1 MSRVL
6 VLGNATL
13 DVIQRVERLPAPG
26 ETVLALRTARCAGGK
41 GLNQAVAAART
52 GAEALLVAPVGR
64 DAEAAFI
71 ADSVKDET
79 GLEVTWLACDAPTD
93 LSTIWVAAG
102 GENVI
107 VSSADCAR
115 SVTSD
120 QARSLCGTLAS
131 DDVLLMQGNLSADVT
146 RTAAQTALARGAKRV
161 LNTAPIA
168 WDMRE
173 ILGLFDIV
181 IANEG
186 EAALLTAGSPSAAAS
201 LHASGVRT
209 AIITLG
215 AHGALI
221 LDDGIETMIDAP
233 TVTAI
238 DTAGAGDVFVGTLAG
253 LLANDASLSSAVTI
267 AVAAA
272 SLSVTR
278 PNTTPSFPSREEV
291 AVLAQAADCALT
303 TATADHDTSQ
313 NCRCDGGR
321 RDE

>member
-13 DVIQRVERLPAPG
+13 DLIQRVERLPAPG
-26 ETVLALRTARCAGGK
+26 ETVLAQSTARCAGGK
-41 GLNQAVAAART
+41 GLNQAVASSRT
-52 GAEALLVAPVGR
+52 GAPTRLIAPIGQ
-64 DAEAAFI
+64 DSDAAFI
-71 ADSVKDET
+71 ADSLRGET
-79 GLEVTWLACDAPTD
+79 GLAVNWLACNATTD
-93 LSTIWVAAG
+93 LSAIWVASG

-107 VSSADCAR
+107 VSSTDCAR

-120 QARSLCGTLAS
+120 QARSHCNTMTAG
-131 DDVLLMQGNLSADVT
+131 DVLLMQGNLSADVT
-146 RTAAQTALARGAKRV
+146 RAAAQTALARGATRV

-168 WDMRE
+168 WDMRA

-186 EAALLTAGSPSAAAS
+186 EAVQLTAGSPSAAAS

-215 AHGALI
+215 ARGALI
-221 LDDGIETMIDAP
+221 LEDGHETMVEAP
-233 TVTAI
+233 PVTAI

-253 LLANDASLSSAVTI
+253 LLANGVSLPKAVTI

-278 PNTTPSFPSREEV
+278 PNTTPSFPSRAEI
-291 AVLAQAADCALT
+291 AVMVEGVGCPLT
-303 TATADHDTSQ
+303 TAAAGRDT
-313 NCRCDGGR
+313 
-321 RDE
+321 

>member
-52 GAEALLVAPVGR
+52 GAETLLVAPIGR
-64 DAEAAFI
+64 DTDAAFI

-79 GLEVTWLACDAPTD
+79 GLTVNWLACDASTD

-107 VSSADCAR
+107 VSSADCAH
-115 SVTSD
+115 SVTPD

-131 DDVLLMQGNLSADVT
+131 GDVLLMQGNLSANVT

-173 ILGLFDIV
+173 ILDLFDIV

-186 EAALLTAGSPSAAAS
+186 EAALLAAGSASAAAS

-215 AHGALI
+215 ARGALI
-221 LDDGIETMIDAP
+221 LDDGTETVIDALQ
-233 TVTAI
+233 VTAV
-238 DTAGAGDVFVGTLAG
+238 DTAGAGDVFVGTLTG
-253 LLANDASLSSAVTI
+253 LLANGLALSKAVTI

-278 PNTTPSFPSREEV
+278 PNTTPSFPSHEEI
-291 AVLAQAADCALT
+291 AAIAHQLGCIPTT
-303 TATADHDTSQ
+303 TAA
-313 NCRCDGGR
+313 GR
-321 RDE
+321 A

>member
-13 DVIQRVERLPAPG
+13 DVIQRVDRLPAPG
-26 ETVLALRTARCAGGK
+26 ETVLALDTARCAGGK
-41 GLNQAVAAART
+41 GLNQAVAASRS
-52 GAEALLVAPVGR
+52 GAQTLLVAPLGQ
-64 DAEAAFI
+64 DSEAVFI
-71 ADSVKDET
+71 ADSVKGEAD
-79 GLEVTWLACDAPTD
+79 LAVNWVVCDVPTD
-93 LSTIWVAAG
+93 FSAIWVASG

-107 VSSADCAR
+107 VSGADCAR
-115 SVTSD
+115 SVTPD
-120 QARSLCGTLAS
+120 QARNLCATLTAG
-131 DDVLLMQGNLSADVT
+131 DVLLMQGNLSADVT
-146 RTAAQTALARGAKRV
+146 RAAAQTALARGAKRV

-168 WDMRE
+168 WDMRP

-215 AHGALI
+215 ARGALI
-221 LDDGIETMIDAP
+221 LDDGIETAISAP
-233 TVTAI
+233 QVTAI

-253 LLANDASLSSAVTI
+253 LLANGASLSEAVTI

-278 PNTTPSFPSREEV
+278 LNTTPSFPSRAEI
-291 AVLAQAADCALT
+291 AALAEALGCTLT
-303 TATADHDTSQ
+303 TAT
-313 NCRCDGGR
+313 R
-321 RDE
+321 R

>member
-26 ETVLALRTARCAGGK
+26 ETVLALSTARCAGGK
-41 GLNQAVAAART
+41 GLNQAVAASRT
-52 GAEALLVAPVGR
+52 GAPTMLIAPIGQ
-64 DAEAAFI
+64 DADAAFI
-71 ADSVKDET
+71 ANSVKDEAD
-79 GLEVTWLACDAPTD
+79 LAVNWLACDAPTD
-93 LSTIWVAAG
+93 LSAIWVASG

-115 SVTSD
+115 SVTPE
-120 QARSLCGTLAS
+120 QARNLCGTLAAG
-131 DDVLLMQGNLSADVT
+131 DVLLMQGNLTADAT
-146 RTAAQTALARGAKRV
+146 RAAAQTAQARGATRV

-168 WDMRE
+168 WGMEEVLR
-173 ILGLFDIV
+173 LFDIV

-186 EAALLTAGSPSAAAS
+186 EAALLTAGSPSPAAS
-201 LHASGVRT
+201 LRADGVRT

-215 AHGALI
+215 ARGALI
-221 LDDGIETMIDAP
+221 LDDGIETLIGAP
-233 TVTAI
+233 RVTAI

-253 LLANDASLSSAVTI
+253 LLANGASLSKAVTT

-278 PNTTPSFPSREEV
+278 PNTTPSFPSRAEI
-291 AVLAQAADCALT
+291 AAMAERLHT
-303 TATADHDTSQ
+303 HHG
-313 NCRCDGGR
+313 NG
-321 RDE
+321 